1 MAGGA
6 QISLLSDGRR
16 LHMNHGPIDL
26 IVEGFG
32 ARGEVEAAY
41 RQAAA
46 GFPAILP
53 RLVEELCCLRCAAKP
68 EDADLFDGPV
78 ARRMAAAVG
87 PHSAAHFVTPMAAVA
102 GSVADE
108 VLAAMCA
115 ERSLSRAYVNNGG
128 DIAFHLSHGSSLT
141 AGLIGDYFAPS
152 IDGTCRLTHDMPV
165 RGIATSG
172 WKGRSFS
179 LGIADAVTV
188 LAENAAAAD
197 VAATLIANSVNAD
210 HPAVERQPADSIDLD
225 SDLGDRPV
233 TVAVG
238 RLDEGAIEQALAA
251 GAGSA
256 ETMVAAGHITA
267 AVLVLQGRYRVVGNA
282 PEALLPARAA

>member
-6 QISLLSDGRR
+6 QISMLADGRR
-16 LHMNHGPIDL
+16 LHLHHGPIDL

-32 ARGEVEAAY
+32 AQAEIDTAY
-41 RQAAA
+41 RQAGAV
-46 GFPAILP
+46 FPAILP
-53 RLVEELCCLRCAAKP
+53 RLVEELPCLRRASRP
-68 EDADLFDGPV
+68 GDRDLFEGPV
-78 ARRMAAAVG
+78 ARRMAAAAV

-102 GSVADE
+102 GAVADE

-115 ERSLSRAYVNNGG
+115 GRALSRAYVNNGG
-128 DIAFHLSHGSSLT
+128 DIAFHLASGVSLT

-152 IDGTCRLTHDMPV
+152 VDGAFRLSHDMPV

-188 LAENAAAAD
+188 LARDAASAD
-197 VAATLIANSVNAD
+197 VAATLIANAVNAD
-210 HPAVERQPADSIDLD
+210 HPAVRRAPADSIDLD
-225 SDLGDRPV
+225 SDLGAREV

-238 RLDEGAIEQALAA
+238 ALDPDTVAVALESGMRCAN
-251 GAGSA
+251 G
-256 ETMVAAGHITA
+256 MVAAGQAVA
-267 AVLVLQGRYRVVGNA
+267 AVLVLQQEIRVVGA
-282 PEALLPARAA
+282 PPDTLIAARAA